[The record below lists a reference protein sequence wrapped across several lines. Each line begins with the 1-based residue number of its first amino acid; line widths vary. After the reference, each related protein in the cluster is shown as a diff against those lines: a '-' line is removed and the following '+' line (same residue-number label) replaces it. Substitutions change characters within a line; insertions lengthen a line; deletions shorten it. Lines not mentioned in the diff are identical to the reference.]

1 MKMASKFADE
11 FRKDNA
17 FKDPEK
23 VKGVMVLQAVESSQ
37 RAKTFSDDLRP
48 RLKDEIQKL
57 W

>member
-23 VKGVMVLQAVESSQ
+23 VKGVMVRQAVESSQ
-37 RAKTFSDDLRP
+37 RAKKFSDDLRP